1 MVVRHIVLRHLSNVF
16 DNLLADD
23 VCPECFLKQHVAAIF
38 FICQDTL
45 DGCRCPFRFSEN
57 RFDLIFFQPVLQISQ
72 AGTALISLV
81 EFAHDFCLLWYDAE
95 FAVCV
100 FFVSIKPV
108 TGNPERSDFCV
119 HLPTTPDIA
128 GNGFAFGL
136 RHCAVHGDHKLAVCW
151 QRIDVLFFK
160 EDSDAE
166 LPEDAR
172 IVDAVERI
180 SGETLNG
187 LCEDEVDLF
196 LLALTD
202 HAEEFCTLFPW
213 TCR

>member
-1 MVVRHIVLRHLSNVF
+1 M
-16 DNLLADD
+16 
-23 VCPECFLKQHVAAIF
+23 
-38 FICQDTL
+38 
-45 DGCRCPFRFSEN
+45 
-57 RFDLIFFQPVLQISQ
+57 
-72 AGTALISLV
+72 
-81 EFAHDFCLLWYDAE
+81 
-95 FAVCV
+95 
-100 FFVSIKPV
+100 
-108 TGNPERSDFCV
+108 
-119 HLPTTPDIA
+119 
-128 GNGFAFGL
+128 
-136 RHCAVHGDHKLAVCW
+136 HKLAVCW